1 MKKVYKKSVS
11 DISDQ
16 IKGRLTEKDKMIDYL
31 QKKINQL
38 HEGTNKGS
46 WRLFLNEL

>member
-1 MKKVYKKSVS
+1 MKKSLQESLS

-38 HEGTNKGS
+38 HEGTNKGC
-46 WRLFLNEL
+46 WRLFLNQS